1 MVRSTRLELVMPN
14 GATPSRW
21 YVYQFHHDRKKEETK
36 ALTTREPLE
45 FKLFFKEMD
54 LRKEQLKQ

>member
-21 YVYQFHHDRKKEETK
+21 YVYQFHHDRIKKRKRSLKTPY
-36 ALTTREPLE
+36 LTI
-45 FKLFFKEMD
+45 KEMD
-54 LRKEQLKQ
+54 LRKVQSKQ